1 MSTTYGDR
9 PLRVTFTSSDSSGV
23 AEFFDGSET
32 GAIGITV
39 PRFST
44 TERNNLTAGSVKQGM
59 IIFNETDGKMQVYTG
74 SDGSNTASS
83 WTDIGGGT
91 ILADADGNTNIE
103 IGATTSDEIDVDI
116 AGTKI
121 ATFDAAGSIITAID
135 GVENKE
141 FKNAFCCV
149 RPPGHHSSQNKAAG
163 FCILNNVSIG
173 CHYLLNKYKYKKIAI
188 VDFDVH
194 HGNGTQDIFYDN
206 ENVLFIST
214 HQYPFYPGTG
224 SEKEKGK
231 FNNIC
236 NIPLPAGTNSEEYLN
251 AFEFALKRLKEFK
264 PEFVLISAGFD
275 SDFRDPLASF
285 KLKTEDFYHITKRI
299 LETTKKFCN
308 GKVISILEGGY
319 DLQALQD
326 DTKRHVDALIEFN

>member
-44 TERNNLTAGSVKQGM
+44 TERGNLSGSLVKQGM

-91 ILADADGNTNIE
+91 IIADADGNTNIE

-121 ATFDAAGSIITAID
+121 ATFDAAGLAIETGAVGVRHNSTVAATAT
-135 GVENKE
+135 
-141 FKNAFCCV
+141 
-149 RPPGHHSSQNKAAG
+149 
-163 FCILNNVSIG
+163 
-173 CHYLLNKYKYKKIAI
+173 IASGETLGLFGDVTFTGTVTIEGEMVI
-188 VDFDVH
+188 V
-194 HGNGTQDIFYDN
+194 
-206 ENVLFIST
+206 
-214 HQYPFYPGTG
+214 
-224 SEKEKGK
+224 
-231 FNNIC
+231 
-236 NIPLPAGTNSEEYLN
+236 
-251 AFEFALKRLKEFK
+251 
-264 PEFVLISAGFD
+264 
-275 SDFRDPLASF
+275 
-285 KLKTEDFYHITKRI
+285 
-299 LETTKKFCN
+299 
-308 GKVISILEGGY
+308 
-319 DLQALQD
+319 
-326 DTKRHVDALIEFN
+326 

>member
-74 SDGSNTASS
+74 SDSSNTASS

-121 ATFDAAGSIITAID
+121 ATLDAVGIQIEGGAVGIRNAATITATATIPS
-135 GVENKE
+135 GENLGLFGEVAFTGTITVEGE
-141 FKNAFCCV
+141 MV
-149 RPPGHHSSQNKAAG
+149 
-163 FCILNNVSIG
+163 V
-173 CHYLLNKYKYKKIAI
+173 
-188 VDFDVH
+188 V
-194 HGNGTQDIFYDN
+194 
-206 ENVLFIST
+206 
-214 HQYPFYPGTG
+214 
-224 SEKEKGK
+224 
-231 FNNIC
+231 
-236 NIPLPAGTNSEEYLN
+236 
-251 AFEFALKRLKEFK
+251 
-264 PEFVLISAGFD
+264 
-275 SDFRDPLASF
+275 
-285 KLKTEDFYHITKRI
+285 
-299 LETTKKFCN
+299 
-308 GKVISILEGGY
+308 
-319 DLQALQD
+319 
-326 DTKRHVDALIEFN
+326 

>member
-74 SDGSNTASS
+74 SDSSNTASS

-116 AGTKI
+116 AGSKI
-121 ATFDAAGSIITAID
+121 ATFEAGGVALTAAGGMFRHNQTQSATFTVAATEGTVLAGPITIT
-135 GVENKE
+135 
-141 FKNAFCCV
+141 
-149 RPPGHHSSQNKAAG
+149 
-163 FCILNNVSIG
+163 
-173 CHYLLNKYKYKKIAI
+173 
-188 VDFDVH
+188 
-194 HGNGTQDIFYDN
+194 GTVTN
-206 ENVLFIST
+206 
-214 HQYPFYPGTG
+214 
-224 SEKEKGK
+224 
-231 FNNIC
+231 
-236 NIPLPAGTNSEEYLN
+236 AGTM
-251 AFEFALKRLKEFK
+251 
-264 PEFVLISAGFD
+264 V
-275 SDFRDPLASF
+275 
-285 KLKTEDFYHITKRI
+285 I
-299 LETTKKFCN
+299 L
-308 GKVISILEGGY
+308 
-319 DLQALQD
+319 
-326 DTKRHVDALIEFN
+326 